1 MNAILQYN
9 IKKQLRNQG
18 KELKDLYEMLGITK
32 SSYHSRVSGN
42 ITLNNL
48 MQIAEA
54 IGCPVDILLKDPRK
68 EGTPQ
73 QPQFELKCPSC
84 GAPLEL
90 VNKVTTLQDIDSNVD
105 AKEL

>member
-1 MNAILQYN
+1 
-9 IKKQLRNQG
+9 
-18 KELKDLYEMLGITK
+18 
-32 SSYHSRVSGN
+32 
-42 ITLNNL
+42 

-68 EGTPQ
+68 EVPQ

-90 VNKVTTLQDIDSNVD
+90 VNKVTALQDIDSNVD